1 MILGLFAALALL
13 LSATGIFGVM
23 SYAVSG
29 RTREIGVR
37 MALGAGRREVL
48 RLVMGEGLVIAMAG
62 IILGLAGSFAA
73 TRVLEGQLYGV
84 SAIDAPVFA
93 FGALLLGA
101 VALAASYLPARRA
114 AKVDP
119 IKALRHE

>member
-1 MILGLFAALALL
+1 
-13 LSATGIFGVM
+13 
-23 SYAVSG
+23 
-29 RTREIGVR
+29 

-62 IILGLAGSFAA
+62 IILGLAARLRRRG
-73 TRVLEGQLYGV
+73 LEGQLYGV